1 MENRTDRHAT
11 MSAGE
16 DARGP
21 IQVRVQLVGEFA
33 VGRGVRDLGTTEVG
47 SRKARM
53 LLAFLSTEAGRAIT
67 VDHLVYVLWGDAPP
81 REPTGN
87 LAVLVSRLRATLGV
101 DTIVGGRAGY
111 RLGPAVT
118 VDLVEAA
125 HLVTEA
131 ESWLAVGSLDQA
143 LRPARRGLDLL
154 SAGEVLQNEPDAEW
168 ADAARRRHAGLLRR
182 ARHATA
188 AAALHGGD
196 TWTSRAVAEAAIAA
210 DRTDE
215 TAARILMRAH
225 NMAGEPV
232 RAINAYWRLRTTLV
246 EELGVEPAPST
257 RQLYLAVLEHR
268 EDQVMVRLA
277 HQRDHPAA

>member
-1 MENRTDRHAT
+1 MESRTDHHAT
-11 MSAGE
+11 VSAGE
-16 DARGP
+16 AARGRT
-21 IQVRVQLVGEFA
+21 QVRVRLIGEFA
-33 VGRGVRDLGTTEVG
+33 VGRGARDFGTTEVG
-47 SRKARM
+47 SRKART
-53 LLAFLSTEAGRAIT
+53 LLAFLCTEAGRAIT
-67 VDHLVYVLWGDAPP
+67 ADHLVYVLWGDAPP

-101 DTIVGGRAGY
+101 DAIVGGRAGY

-118 VDLVEAA
+118 VDLVEAG
-125 HLVTEA
+125 HLVTRA
-131 ESWLAVGSLDQA
+131 ESWLAVGSLDRA
-143 LRPARRGLDLL
+143 LRPAQRGLDLL

-168 ADAARRRHAGLLRR
+168 ADAARHTHASLLTR

-188 AAALHGGD
+188 TAALHGGD
-196 TWTSRAVAEAAIAA
+196 VWTSRAVAEAAILA
-210 DRTDE
+210 DGTDE

-225 NMAGEPV
+225 NVAGEPV

-268 EDQVMVRLA
+268 EDQAMVRRT
-277 HQRDHPAA
+277 HRTDHPAA